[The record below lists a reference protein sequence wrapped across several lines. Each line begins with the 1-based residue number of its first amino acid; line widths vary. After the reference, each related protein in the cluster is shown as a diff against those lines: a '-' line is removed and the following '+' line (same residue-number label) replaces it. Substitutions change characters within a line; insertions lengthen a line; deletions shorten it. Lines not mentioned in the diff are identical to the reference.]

1 MSFIISFYTQS
12 FYYNNR
18 KHGVTEL
25 DGRALVAASQTWA
38 RMRAPN
44 NTFA

>member
-12 FYYNNR
+12 FYYSNW

-25 DGRALVAASQTWA
+25 DGRALAAASQTWA
-38 RMRAPN
+38 RMRTTSIA
-44 NTFA
+44 FA